1 MPITMDLKR
10 RLQLYLIGLIIGG
23 VVAYFFYGERLT
35 NSAWTPSE
43 KIKQRLRSTLVKASP
58 EAEQQLNARSLQL
71 SDVRNSLKEANVE
84 LGNTKRSGDSLF
96 YTVETKLHGRE
107 ARLIVV
113 GLRDFDRDS
122 TATLIRIEDR

>member
-1 MPITMDLKR
+1 MDLKR
-10 RLQLYLIGLIIGG
+10 RLQLYLVGLIIGG
-23 VVAYFFYGERLT
+23 LVAYFFYGERLT

-84 LGNTKRSGDSLF
+84 LSDTKRSGDSL
-96 YTVETKLHGRE
+96 YYSVETKLHGKE
-107 ARLIVV
+107 VRLIVV

-122 TATLIRIEDR
+122 TATLMRIEER